1 MNAIIEGTFD
11 RTSMDDL
18 LQVVSL
24 SRQCLEVVL
33 GTAGTMTVKGGQVL
47 AARANPSEVGAAA
60 FCALYASPG
69 QRYSVVRREAPLG
82 DAAPIGSI
90 TSLVDRARR
99 APRIAAPSEPV
110 VVIEG
115 RLSET
120 PLPELLDVVS
130 LSRNTFRVELPE
142 ARGHLVVRGGQL
154 LAIEVAGE
162 PDPMRA
168 LGRLLRA
175 ESGTFTVLRTPAVRG
190 VRPLGALAD
199 LLVEAE
205 GAWEDFATVVEFPS
219 GALHTVLATAV
230 VDDAV
235 ARLEG
240 RVDGLEAKLA
250 EAPPVA
256 GDVIAT
262 LAALEERVRA
272 FDLRLATGTRGVRAD
287 RALAVVSILVQ
298 IAIAASVIGATVWMR
313 TWTP

>member
-1 MNAIIEGTFD
+1 MTTVIEGTFD

-47 AARANPSEVGAAA
+47 AARATPGEVGAAA

-69 QRYSVVRREAPLG
+69 RRYSVVRREAPAG
-82 DAAPIGSI
+82 DTAPIGSI

-99 APRIAAPSEPV
+99 APRITAPPEPV

-120 PLPELLDVVS
+120 PLPELLDVIS
-130 LSRNTFRVELPE
+130 LSRNTFRVEVPQ
-142 ARGHLVVRGGQL
+142 AGAHLVVRGGQL
-154 LAIEVAGE
+154 LAIEVPGE
-162 PDPMRA
+162 PDPVRA
-168 LGRLLRA
+168 LGRLLREA
-175 ESGTFTVLRTPAVRG
+175 SASFTVLRTPASRG
-190 VRPLGALAD
+190 ARSIGALVD
-199 LLVEAE
+199 LLGEAE

-219 GALHTVLATAV
+219 GALHTVLAAPAA
-230 VDDAV
+230 DEAV
-235 ARLEG
+235 ARLGE
-240 RVDGLEAKLA
+240 RLDALQAKLA

-272 FDLRLATGTRGVRAD
+272 QDLRLAAGVRGARAD
-287 RALAVVSILVQ
+287 RALAVLSILVQ